1 MTYRCVAASAAGFVQ
16 QLAVGYIAHG
26 YYFYVR
32 GWIPEPKSPVPV
44 DQKLIAQYGL
54 AMSKW
59 TRARRKQAGAAGVQY
74 LRCGRFFVLLA
85 THGQH
90 AFFTAEAAQIRDV
103 RRCPLRFEGYSIG
116 CRRGRDGAWHAS
128 VRIERQR
135 FAELKREFERLA
147 VHRAVEELAVA
158 LRAIP
163 YEPYAPVRDQLR
175 VLLRAVNRRR
185 KIAGL
190 ELVPWDAPR
199 WRRNPVRPFGA
210 ETECRPD
217 DDAGGGFRTRQR
229 PDG

>member
-16 QLAVGYIAHG
+16 QLAVGYVAHG

-32 GWIPEPKSPVPV
+32 GWIPEPKNPVPV
-44 DQKLIAQYGL
+44 DEKLIAQYGL

-59 TRARRKQAGAAGVQY
+59 TRARRKQSGAAGVQY
-74 LRCGRFFVLLA
+74 LRWGRFFVLLA

-90 AFFTAEAAQIRDV
+90 SFFTEEGKQVRDL

-163 YEPYAPVRDQLR
+163 YEPYAPVRDQLG
-175 VLLRAVNRRR
+175 VLLRAINRRR
-185 KIAGL
+185 HAAGL
-190 ELVPWDAPR
+190 ELLPWDTPR
-199 WRRNPVRPFGA
+199 WRRHPVCPFV
-210 ETECRPD
+210 
-217 DDAGGGFRTRQR
+217 AG
-229 PDG
+229 

>member
-1 MTYRCVAASAAGFVQ
+1 M
-16 QLAVGYIAHG
+16 
-26 YYFYVR
+26 R
-32 GWIPEPKSPVPV
+32 GWIPEPKNPVPV
-44 DQKLIAQYGL
+44 DQKLIVQHGL

-74 LRCGRFFVLLA
+74 LRWGRFFVLLA

-90 AFFTAEAAQIRDV
+90 SFFTGEGKQVRDL

-135 FAELKREFERLA
+135 FAELKRELERLA
-147 VHRAVEELAVA
+147 VHRTVEELAGA

-163 YEPYAPVRDQLR
+163 YEPYAPVRDRLR
-175 VLLRAVNRRR
+175 VLLRGVNRRR

-199 WRRNPVRPFGA
+199 GRRNPVPPFGA
-210 ETECRPD
+210 VTEAATGER
-217 DDAGGGFRTRQR
+217 AGASARE
-229 PDG
+229 PSDG